1 MFTAPPLRRRIIG
14 GALRRYREN
23 LGYTLDDAAR
33 ILECDRSKV
42 SRIETGQRG
51 IRGKELRDLLTEYG
65 IDGQQQAILGA
76 MADPRG
82 ARGRYGTYADVL
94 PEAWQ
99 DYLLLETAAS
109 RILAYEAQRIP
120 ALLQTPDYARALAET
135 DPGLADDDARDR
147 AVEATLTRQNAI
159 LGERK
164 PDIHL
169 IIGEAALHQAV
180 GGPEV
185 MEAQFGLLA
194 GVSGDSGVITVQI
207 LPFSSGAHAA
217 SGDRRAGHPP
227 VLGGTRAWSCSSGRR
242 RRGRLPGR
250 TRATL
255 PFTPACSSSLELSC
269 SAPRSPRAC
278 SEGRRPHSTYAV
290 RRHRPATRASGIPAA
305 ADHGGSYRAR
315 REPVTAFF
323 RDLLAA
329 GCSEVT
335 VRSYGTGPAALVP
348 VHLAARAGLE
358 AGDSA

>member
-51 IRGKELRDLLTEYG
+51 IRSKELRELLTEYG
-65 IDGQQQAILGA
+65 IDGRQQAILGA

-169 IIGEAALHQAV
+169 IIGEAALHQEV

-185 MEAQFGLLA
+185 MEGQFGLLA

-217 SGDRRAGHPP
+217 SGVGSLAILQFPERLGSESCIWAALARAFAWKARRI
-227 VLGGTRAWSCSSGRR
+227 
-242 RRGRLPGR
+242 
-250 TRATL
+250 L
-255 PFTPACSSSLELSC
+255 PFTPVCSSSLERSR
-269 SAPRSPRAC
+269 SALRSPRAC
-278 SEGRRPHSTYAV
+278 SEGRQPPSAYAV
-290 RRHRPATRASGIPAA
+290 GCRTDKNRDP
-305 ADHGGSYRAR
+305 RAR
-315 REPVTAFF
+315 HSSR
-323 RDLLAA
+323 
-329 GCSEVT
+329 
-335 VRSYGTGPAALVP
+335 
-348 VHLAARAGLE
+348 
-358 AGDSA
+358 